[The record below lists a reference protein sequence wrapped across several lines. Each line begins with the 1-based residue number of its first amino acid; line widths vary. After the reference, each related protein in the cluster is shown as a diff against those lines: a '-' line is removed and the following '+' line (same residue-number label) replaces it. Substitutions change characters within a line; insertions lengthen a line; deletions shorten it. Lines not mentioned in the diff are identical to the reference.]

1 MTKPAHAADERVIM
15 IETEV
20 LVRNYDIK
28 QGLAG
33 QTSSLPS
40 VIGDLGTLKTL
51 LSEFGLTGKFV
62 TKTTN
67 GRQYI
72 ILKGDQRARELFRG
86 TRYVKANPKI
96 LEMAIG
102 RLGTASSVAK
112 GSFLTVFVYAFVDAP
127 KVLFEYRD
135 RTLGELGVRFGSDL
149 TKIALSSLAGVA
161 AGALVA
167 GSGIVVAP
175 LAAAIVVG
183 IGVGLGLDYIDQRF
197 QITAKLEK
205 YAREKQEEFERSF
218 DRGYGKFEDA
228 FFHWL
233 CSQGGACIPR
243 QWR

>member
-1 MTKPAHAADERVIM
+1 MADAAHTADERVIM

-33 QTSSLPS
+33 QASSLPA
-40 VIGDLGTLKTL
+40 VIDDLSTLKTL

-72 ILKGDQRARELFRG
+72 ILKGNQRARQVFRG
-86 TRYVKANPKI
+86 TRYLKANPKI
-96 LEMAIG
+96 VEMAIG

-112 GSFLTVFVYAFVDAP
+112 GSFLTVFVYCFVDAP

-135 RTLGELGVRFGSDL
+135 KTLGELGVRFGSDL
-149 TKIALSSLAGVA
+149 TKIALSGLAGAA

-167 GSGIVVAP
+167 GSGVVVAP

-183 IGVGLGLDYIDQRF
+183 IGVGMGLDYIDQRF
-197 QITAKLEK
+197 EITKQIEE
-205 YAREKQEEFERSF
+205 YAREKQEEFEKSF
-218 DRGYGKFEDA
+218 NRGYGQFEDA

-243 QWR
+243 EWR